1 MSGNRKIFLK
11 IWHSHTIRYY
21 TTINMDKIQM
31 HAKLD
36 EYHKG
41 NVE

>member
-21 TTINMDKIQM
+21 TINMDKIQM